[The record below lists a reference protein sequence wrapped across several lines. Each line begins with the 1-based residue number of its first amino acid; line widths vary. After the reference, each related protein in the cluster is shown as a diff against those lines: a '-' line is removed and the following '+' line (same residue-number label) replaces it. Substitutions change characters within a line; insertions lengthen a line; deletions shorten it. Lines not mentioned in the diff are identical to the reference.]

1 VTWNKI
7 ISDLIEI
14 NCGNC
19 ILKRLFYGK
28 LKRLKP
34 MEHEKRGILITRYL
48 TGEIGP
54 EEIIELQ
61 KWLGASKDNLLY
73 FQQLKNIWD
82 SSDNFKDEKII
93 DVEKALNMINK
104 KVIFKSQSANFWYYW
119 KKIAAILLI
128 PLLLGNLL
136 YFAFRANSNVATQE
150 PIYNELF
157 AAFGTRSALKLSD
170 GTSVWLNSGSSIKYP
185 DRFIGNNRTVFL
197 KGEAYF
203 EVESNLKKPFI
214 VETSSLSVKATGT
227 KFNVSGYT
235 SADKAEVTLVTGK
248 VEVYLT
254 GNKKNIKSSKLDIN
268 QHFSFNK
275 VNGTISI
282 INEDT
287 YKYISWKDGK
297 LIFRNEPLSQV
308 VKKISQ
314 VFNIDIELQGSLLQ
328 DYSYRATFQD
338 ESLTEILKLLKMSS
352 PINYIELNRDPL
364 SDGSFPRKKVI
375 IFPVG
380 QKRAY

>member
-1 VTWNKI
+1 M
-7 ISDLIEI
+7 D
-14 NCGNC
+14 
-19 ILKRLFYGK
+19 
-28 LKRLKP
+28 
-34 MEHEKRGILITRYL
+34 HENGEILITRYL
-48 TGEIGP
+48 TGEAGP

-82 SSDNFKDEKII
+82 SSEHFKDEKII
-93 DVEKALNMINK
+93 DVDKALNMINK
-104 KVIFKSQSANFWYYW
+104 KVIFISQSANFWYYW

-136 YFAFRANSNVATQE
+136 YFAFRDNSNVATQE

-185 DRFIGNNRTVFL
+185 DRFIGNKRTVYL

-203 EVESNLKKPFI
+203 EVESDLKRPFI

-235 SADKAEVTLVTGK
+235 SADVAEVTLVCGK
-248 VEVYLT
+248 VEVNLT
-254 GNKKNIKSSKLDIN
+254 GNKKYIKSFKLDIN

-275 VNGTISI
+275 VNKTTSI
-282 INEDT
+282 INER
-287 YKYISWKDGK
+287 WKTG
-297 LIFRNEPLSQV
+297 
-308 VKKISQ
+308 
-314 VFNIDIELQGSLLQ
+314 
-328 DYSYRATFQD
+328 
-338 ESLTEILKLLKMSS
+338 
-352 PINYIELNRDPL
+352 
-364 SDGSFPRKKVI
+364 FPE
-375 IFPVG
+375 
-380 QKRAY
+380 